1 MSTACTV
8 TEAVGL
14 FNAKFLFQP
23 STDTGVEVF
32 SPCTQRYL
40 IFQDLVIPLGKK
52 LRLVLGSDPVA
63 CDIVLAGARVGQQ
76 HAAILY
82 SDGYY
87 FLQDLG
93 AASGTHVN
101 GRKITGLIEL
111 RAGDRINLWPHTLRF
126 TDNVCAGS
134 GMVSIGRSGMFRL
147 EWQSR

>member
-1 MSTACTV
+1 MSSAYTV

-14 FNAKFLFQP
+14 FDAEVLFHP
-23 STDTGVEVF
+23 STDAGVEVF

-40 IFQDLVIPLGKK
+40 VFQDLVIPLGKK
-52 LRLVLGSDPVA
+52 LRLVLGSDPA
-63 CDIVLAGARVGQQ
+63 TCDIVLAGARVGEQ

-82 SDGYY
+82 SDGCY

-93 AASGTHVN
+93 AASGTHIN

-126 TDNVCAGS
+126 TDKVCTGS
-134 GMVSIGRSGMFRL
+134 GMVSLGRSGMFRL
-147 EWQSR
+147 AQGA